1 MINAQDGRFT
11 VIVIKDGEPKELSN
25 LSKKVLIELEKAYE
39 KTPLVGLSH
48 ETYSQLTE
56 FFSNKLGEYEAE
68 LMELEQAEATF
79 AKTVAFARAFDISY
93 DESPAMVDMMLR
105 IERMLT
111 EQKTFTSKDICMK
124 HLNALTN
131 LEWREA
137 NKDFRKWARKL
148 FEDTGLKIGIIRM
161 MKFYYGVISV
171 A

>member
-25 LSKKVLIELEKAYE
+25 LSNEVLIELEKAYE
-39 KTPLVGLSH
+39 QTPIVGLSH

-56 FFSNKLGEYEAE
+56 IFINKLAEYEIE
-68 LMELEQAEATF
+68 LVELEDATF
-79 AKTVAFARAFDISY
+79 AKTVAFARAFNISY
-93 DESPAMVDMMLR
+93 DENPAMVDMMLR

-111 EQKTFTSKDICMK
+111 EQKGFCSKDICMK
-124 HLNALTN
+124 KIRTLTN